1 MLICIYFVI
10 FKTWVCISFCVKLL
24 KRMNKL
30 GSKKRTNVE
39 RQKLSFPE
47 ESVENADFY
56 KPVLNQIVAT
66 HE

>member
-1 MLICIYFVI
+1 
-10 FKTWVCISFCVKLL
+10 
-24 KRMNKL
+24 MNKL

-56 KPVLNQIVAT
+56 QLVLNQIVAT
-66 HE
+66 HQ